1 MKERFFVILG
11 GQARQRNVPITQ
23 APLRHD
29 MGDSDADLLKRS
41 PCLTCDLFERG
52 TACSYADEC
61 SKIDA
66 YQRAA
71 AAHCTLFKSCDYRSM
86 V

>member
-11 GQARQRNVPITQ
+11 GQGRQRNMPITQ
-23 APLRHD
+23 APLRHN
-29 MGDSDADLLKRS
+29 MGDSDTDLLKRS

-52 TACSYADEC
+52 TVCSYVDEC

-66 YQRAA
+66 YQRLA
-71 AAHCTLFKSCDYRSM
+71 AAHCTLFKSYDCRSM
-86 V
+86 I